1 VTELKITVEM
11 VKELRSATGAG
22 VLDCRNALVEAE
34 GDFDKAVEY
43 LRRQG
48 IAEAAKKKG
57 REAKEGV
64 IAAYVHAGNR
74 VAAMVELN
82 CETDFVARTDQFQNL
97 AKDLAMQVVASRPLY
112 VQRED
117 IPEEVIAKEREIYRA
132 QMEEA
137 NKPPHI
143 LERIISG
150 KLEKFFKESCLLEQ
164 PYIRD
169 TDMTVGE
176 LIDHHIALLG
186 ENIVVRRFVRYE
198 LGQ

>member
-1 VTELKITVEM
+1 LKITVEM
-11 VKELRSATGAG
+11 VKQLRTATGAG
-22 VLDCRNALVEAE
+22 VLDCRNALAE
-34 GDFDKAVEY
+34 TGGDFEKAIEY
-43 LRRQG
+43 LRKQG
-48 IAEAAKKKG
+48 IAEAAKKKS
-57 REAKEGV
+57 RAANEGV

-82 CETDFVARTDQFQNL
+82 CETDFVARTEQFQSL
-97 AKDLAMQVVASRPLY
+97 AKDLAMQVVACCPLY

-117 IPEEVIAKEREIYRA
+117 IPEEVIAKEREIYKA
-132 QMEEA
+132 QMEGA

-150 KLEKFFKESCLLEQ
+150 KMEKFFKESCLLEQ

-169 TDMTVGE
+169 TNMTVGE
-176 LIDHHIALLG
+176 LIDHHIATLG

-198 LGQ
+198 LGR